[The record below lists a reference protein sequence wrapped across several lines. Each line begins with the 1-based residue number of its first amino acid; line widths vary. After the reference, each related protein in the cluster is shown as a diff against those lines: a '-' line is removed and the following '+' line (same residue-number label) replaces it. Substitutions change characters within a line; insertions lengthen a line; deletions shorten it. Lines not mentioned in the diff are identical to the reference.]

1 MALPR
6 PGHRTPPGGGRTPP
20 RAAPPGWSAGA
31 ARGTR
36 TRRHPRTPR
45 GGAGTGSR
53 PAQEEELRFLVREA
67 RSQQSPRGVLGGVTR
82 RRSALRAG
90 SWPRSAGCPRVLA
103 APTPRNSTVRVNTAM
118 RGLASL
124 ACPFTRVL
132 SQPRAT
138 LRGGALTTGAISGRE
153 ADCACVADLMLILLE
168 ATVFSSMKTEV
179 KRNWHRLV
187 RHTVAPAPVTPSGH
201 QCLPCGCWFA
211 PAPGTPLSP
220 LTQPPPQDPAPK
232 RGSSRFRYLIGA
244 PSVLAPTSSVPHW
257 VPTHTHGLAASAPPD
272 ARGCCSP
279 RIRTPLVPS
288 SPLTLGHLVTY

>member
-1 MALPR
+1 MPLYPCDHYAVYDLYGARDEHASHDLHVALACVHCASRVHRAHGAVLGTDLKDRALRRGDAACSLEGSQRQASITVPGAGPFAALSAAGEGAHVEWPCQGQVTGRR
-6 PGHRTPPGGGRTPP
+6 PAAGAPPP
-20 RAAPPGWSAGA
+20 RVAPPGWSAGA
-31 ARGTR
+31 ARGAR

-53 PAQEEELRFLVREA
+53 PAQEEELRSLVREA

-118 RGLASL
+118 RGLAGL

-179 KRNWHRLV
+179 KRNGSA
-187 RHTVAPAPVTPSGH
+187 TMVT
-201 QCLPCGCWFA
+201 
-211 PAPGTPLSP
+211 GTASCV
-220 LTQPPPQDPAPK
+220 TRWPQHP
-232 RGSSRFRYLIGA
+232 
-244 PSVLAPTSSVPHW
+244 
-257 VPTHTHGLAASAPPD
+257 
-272 ARGCCSP
+272 
-279 RIRTPLVPS
+279 
-288 SPLTLGHLVTY
+288 